1 MADINQNRTDAA
13 GATHIE
19 DDNARAG
26 RETRRV
32 RWILVLSTLIAIV
45 AMSIAWI
52 IPALQQGD
60 VESAEL
66 ATERVEEMRE
76 DGVEQE
82 NIPAAPT
89 TQPSAPESTVE
100 EPMEPMPGE

>member
-1 MADINQNRTDAA
+1 MADTENRTDSQ

-19 DDNARAG
+19 DENARAG
-26 RETRRV
+26 ETTGRV
-32 RWILVLSTLIAIV
+32 RWILVISTLIAIV

-52 IPALQQGD
+52 VPALQEGD

-76 DGVEQE
+76 DGVPEDE
-82 NIPAAPT
+82 IPAVPT

-100 EPMEPMPGE
+100 DPFEGE